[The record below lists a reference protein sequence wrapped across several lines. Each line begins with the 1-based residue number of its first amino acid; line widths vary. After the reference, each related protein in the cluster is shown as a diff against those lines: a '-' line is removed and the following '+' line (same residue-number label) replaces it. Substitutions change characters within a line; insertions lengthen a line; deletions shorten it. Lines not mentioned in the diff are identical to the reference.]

1 VISLAL
7 VTRYVHERVKLAG
20 NKEVVAKIDTGVPDT
35 LVSLHRQC
43 MAQARRQDAFDVG
56 GDAPNWLSWHECQL
70 TRVHAEAACEPTM
83 GEEVSLSSLH
93 DCCLLTLLTYQ
104 PPDRVRLMRTLQ
116 LGTSLERV
124 GLGGEGFQLNVSSP
138 SAHKTAAFF
147 GATKTSL
154 PSAICKRITSYIN
167 AAELGDGNF
176 LFYAGCD
183 ASKPLEPYAW
193 TRLVKAVF
201 RRHSPRNVA
210 LAPKELR

>member
-1 VISLAL
+1 
-7 VTRYVHERVKLAG
+7 
-20 NKEVVAKIDTGVPDT
+20 
-35 LVSLHRQC
+35 
-43 MAQARRQDAFDVG
+43 
-56 GDAPNWLSWHECQL
+56 
-70 TRVHAEAACEPTM
+70 M